1 MNESA
6 HGHPRPASSPRG
18 LRALSEFFRLEAA
31 GGIMLIAAAVLA
43 MIAANSPMAAA
54 YDAFRDMPVDVRVG
68 GFEIAKPLL
77 LWINDGLMAIFFL
90 LVALEIKR
98 ESLSGQLASREQ
110 LVLPMVCALAGVAV
124 PALLFTAFNHGNA
137 EAMRGWAVPT
147 ATDIA
152 FALGVLALL
161 GSRVPSGMKL
171 LLSTIAVVDDLIAI
185 AIIALF
191 YSHGMSM
198 VALAWA
204 GAAIA
209 GMFLLNRR
217 GVRKLAPYLLL
228 GVVLWVCVLKSG
240 VHATL
245 AGVVTGLMIPH
256 VDRRNA
262 VDDEVEHSPL
272 ETLEHALHP
281 WVAYAILPLF
291 AFVNAGLVLGGLSV
305 DDMLS
310 PLPMGVVI
318 GLFVGKPVGIV
329 AAALLMR
336 ALGWARF
343 PDGMDLRAML
353 GLGVMCGIGFT
364 MSLFIGS
371 LAYRDP
377 MLYEEAVLGVLL
389 ASLVSALVGYGWL
402 RITLPDRARAGA

>member
-1 MNESA
+1 MNENA
-6 HGHPRPASSPRG
+6 HAHARPASSPRG

-31 GGIMLIAAAVLA
+31 GGIMLIGAALLA
-43 MIAANSPMAAA
+43 MIAANSPLAAA
-54 YDAFRDMPVDVRVG
+54 YDAFRDMPVQVRVG
-68 GFEIAKPLL
+68 ELDIAKPLL
-77 LWINDGLMAIFFL
+77 LWINDGLMAVFFL

-98 ESLSGQLASREQ
+98 ESLSGQLASRDQ
-110 LVLPMVCALAGVAV
+110 LILPMVCAFAGVAV
-124 PALLFTAFNHGNA
+124 PALLFTAFNHDNA

-185 AIIALF
+185 IIIALF
-191 YSHGMSM
+191 YSHGLSM

-217 GVRKLAPYLLL
+217 GVRRLAPYLLL

-256 VDRRNA
+256 VDRNNA
-262 VDDEVEHSPL
+262 TDDEVEHSPL
-272 ETLEHALHP
+272 ESLEHALHP

-291 AFVNAGLVLGGLSV
+291 AFVNAGLVLGGLSI

-377 MLYEEAVLGVLL
+377 VLYEEAVLGVLL
-389 ASLVSALVGYGWL
+389 ASLVSALIGYSWL
-402 RITLPDRARAGA
+402 RFTLPVRTQAGG